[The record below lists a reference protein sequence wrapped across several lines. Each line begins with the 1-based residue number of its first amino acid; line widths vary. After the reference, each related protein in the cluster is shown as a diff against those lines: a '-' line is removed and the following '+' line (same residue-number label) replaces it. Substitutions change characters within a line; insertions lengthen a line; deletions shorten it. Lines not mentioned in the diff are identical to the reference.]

1 MRSLARRS
9 PAAAPVIA
17 RGDLV
22 LDRARRRVSRAGHP
36 IPLNRKELG
45 VLEELLIADGG
56 VISAE
61 DLLERVWDET
71 PTCSRGP

>member
-1 MRSLARRS
+1 VRSLARRS

-45 VLEELLIADGG
+45 VLEELLIADG
-56 VISAE
+56 A
-61 DLLERVWDET
+61 
-71 PTCSRGP
+71 